1 MFLVE
6 ERITINMKNK
16 MSVVSVDIGC
26 LNDSEYNPRKLTK
39 KQFQDIKN
47 SLTKYGFVEN
57 IVVNENKDRKN
68 IIIGGHQR
76 VRVAKAMG
84 MKNIP
89 VHYVDIGDIK
99 QEKELNIRLNKNS
112 GEWDWDLLANIFDET
127 DLMDWGFDDDDL
139 QFKELDTVEG
149 LTDEDDVP
157 EAPEDPITKQG
168 DLWLLGEHRVLCGD
182 ATKKEDV
189 ERLMDGQKAD
199 MVFTDPPYGY
209 KYLSNRCSQSKH
221 KEILNDDKILDFLPA
236 CKKFMLENSTIY
248 VCGSFQTISKWIE
261 YVSKHFFYKN
271 LIVWK
276 KNNWSMGDLK
286 GSFAGQHELIIFANQ
301 GKVEILG
308 KRDTDVWEF
317 NKETPKLHPTQKPI
331 ELIEFAM
338 SKFKGGI
345 ILDLFG
351 GSGSTLIA
359 CEKTNRNCYMM
370 ELDPHY
376 CDVIVKRWEDYTGKE
391 ATLYGNS

>member
-1 MFLVE
+1 MEIILE
-6 ERITINMKNK
+6 
-16 MSVVSVDIGC
+16 DIDK
-26 LNDSEYNPRKLTK
+26 LIPYARNPRKNQAIDK
-39 KQFQDIKN
+39 VAASIKEF
-47 SLTKYGFVEN
+47 GFRQP
-57 IVVNENKDRKN
+57 IVVDKEMVIIVGHTRYEGAKKLGMKQVPIHIAEELTPAQVRAYRIADNRVAQDSEWDIGLLNYEFTDLLNENYDLELLGFDN
-68 IIIGGHQR
+68 
-76 VRVAKAMG
+76 
-84 MKNIP
+84 
-89 VHYVDIGDIK
+89 
-99 QEKELNIRLNKNS
+99 KEL
-112 GEWDWDLLANIFDET
+112 EDLIVDKP
-127 DLMDWGFDDDDL
+127 
-139 QFKELDTVEG
+139 QG
-149 LTDEDDVP
+149 LTDDDFVP
-157 EAPEDPITKQG
+157 DIPEKPKSK
-168 DLWLLGEHRVLCGD
+168 LGEIYQLGHHRVMCGD
-182 ATKKEDV
+182 ATKEEDV
-189 ERLMDGQKAD
+189 NKLMDGKQAD

-209 KYLSNRCSQSKH
+209 KYLSNYQSKH

-317 NKETPKLHPTQKPI
+317 NREPPKLHPTQKPI
-331 ELIEFAM
+331 ELIKFAM

-359 CEKTNRNCYMM
+359 CEKINRNCYMM
-370 ELDPHY
+370 EFDPIY
-376 CDVIVKRWEDYTGKE
+376 VDVIIKRWEQWTGEKAE
-391 ATLYGNS
+391 LVKQ